1 MTIYPHQT
9 TTPVGELGTRRA
21 NPLVAE
27 EPRRIR
33 AAAPPSD
40 AVPGTEEAR
49 PDAEVEQAVA
59 EQRRAEIPE
68 FPLQQLAI
76 RKDPEIDRV
85 VVQVLDAATGEVV
98 RQIPSEEWVSHLKR
112 LRGAKGL
119 FVDQKG

>member
-9 TTPVGELGTRRA
+9 TTPVGELGTRRVDR
-21 NPLVAE
+21 PVIE
-27 EPRRIR
+27 EPRRPR
-33 AAAPPSD
+33 AAAPTSETRSGSELP
-40 AVPGTEEAR
+40 AEEEVAR
-49 PDAEVEQAVA
+49 AAAQEAGAAAEFTV
-59 EQRRAEIPE
+59 
-68 FPLQQLAI
+68 QQLAI

-98 RQIPSEEWVSHLKR
+98 RQIPSEEWVSHLRR

>member
-1 MTIYPHQT
+1 MTINPHQT
-9 TTPVGELGTRRA
+9 TTPVGELGTRRVDR
-21 NPLVAE
+21 PVIE
-27 EPRRIR
+27 EPRRPR
-33 AAAPPSD
+33 AAAPTSEAQASTQLP
-40 AVPGTEEAR
+40 AEEEVAR
-49 PDAEVEQAVA
+49 AALQEQSAVA
-59 EQRRAEIPE
+59 E

-85 VVQVLDAATGEVV
+85 VVQVLDSTTGEVV

>member
-9 TTPVGELGTRRA
+9 TTPVGELGTRRVDR
-21 NPLVAE
+21 PVIE
-27 EPRRIR
+27 EPRRAG
-33 AAAPPSD
+33 AAAPTSEAQASTQLPAEEEVARA
-40 AVPGTEEAR
+40 AVQ
-49 PDAEVEQAVA
+49 EQGAVA
-59 EQRRAEIPE
+59 E

-85 VVQVLDAATGEVV
+85 VVQVLDSATGEVV

>member
-1 MTIYPHQT
+1 MTINPHQT
-9 TTPVGELGTRRA
+9 TTPVGELGTRRVDR
-21 NPLVAE
+21 PVIE
-27 EPRRIR
+27 EPRRPR
-33 AAAPPSD
+33 AAAPTSEAQASD
-40 AVPGTEEAR
+40 QLPAEEEVARAAVQ
-49 PDAEVEQAVA
+49 EQSAVA
-59 EQRRAEIPE
+59 E

-85 VVQVLDAATGEVV
+85 VVQVLDSTTGEVV

>member
-9 TTPVGELGTRRA
+9 TTPVGELGTRRVDR
-21 NPLVAE
+21 PVIE
-27 EPRRIR
+27 EPRRPR
-33 AAAPPSD
+33 AAAPTSEAQAAKQLP
-40 AVPGTEEAR
+40 AEEEVVLAAAQEQS
-49 PDAEVEQAVA
+49 PAAEFTV
-59 EQRRAEIPE
+59 
-68 FPLQQLAI
+68 QQLAI

-98 RQIPSEEWVSHLKR
+98 RQIPSEEWVSHLRR